1 MYCKKC
7 GENIQKDW
15 NYCPKCKSNLQNGNR
30 EINKEIIL
38 EQKKNEK
45 KKAFICLCGFFIGII
60 GTLISNH
67 YKDKFFFISLISIV
81 NGFIKYPTNKLI
93 KILFWLFL
101 IGIIIYA
108 LIIIFI
114 LFTCGK
120 TLIRW
125 RW

>member
-45 KKAFICLCGFFIGII
+45 KKHLFAFA
-60 GTLISNH
+60 
-67 YKDKFFFISLISIV
+67 DSL
-81 NGFIKYPTNKLI
+81 
-93 KILFWLFL
+93 
-101 IGIIIYA
+101 
-108 LIIIFI
+108 
-114 LFTCGK
+114 
-120 TLIRW
+120 
-125 RW
+125 